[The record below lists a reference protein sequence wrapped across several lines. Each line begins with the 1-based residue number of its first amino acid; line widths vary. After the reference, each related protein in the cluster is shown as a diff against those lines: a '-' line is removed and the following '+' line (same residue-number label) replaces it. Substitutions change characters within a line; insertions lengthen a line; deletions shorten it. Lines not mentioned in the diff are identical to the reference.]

1 MHSSAPPLPPDE
13 QRRLATLRQLCLLD
27 TPADRVFDLI
37 TQLASRT
44 LGTPIALVS
53 LIDEQ
58 RQWFKSRVGLEAA
71 QTPRSQAFCA
81 YAIHSP
87 ELLVVADAQQDPRFR
102 DNPLVT
108 GPPFI
113 RFYAGAPLLLA
124 DGTGLGTLCVIDTEP
139 RHEFDAQSRQTLQ
152 GLRDLLLLRIET
164 LRNTGFVD
172 ALTGLPNRSRFNEDL
187 TMWLSLQN
195 AEQHD
200 TGVAIDVCGSE
211 YFRDMVKALGWEY
224 AEGYLLA
231 ARDRLLEALDG
242 LPAYRIDTTSFA
254 FVVEGNDPAQ
264 LARRCERVCSA
275 FAEAIEHQGIPHAAT
290 PSIGAVRLD
299 GALSANHTLRSLTT
313 AVDMARQRG
322 LPWSL
327 YERSHDASQRN
338 AFRLLAALPEALN
351 AREQLSLHYQ
361 PRVSL
366 RSGDCV
372 GVEALLRWEHPL
384 LGTVAPGEFIP
395 LAEKTALMSRVTAW
409 VLQAGIAQAARW
421 QQQGHHFSVSLNV
434 SAVDLEQADFIATLR
449 ELLARHA
456 LEPSRIEI
464 EFTES
469 AMIRHPQHVA
479 EQLQQISALGVKIAI
494 DDFGSGYSNLSYLK
508 RVPANALKIDQSF
521 IRSLPG
527 SRTDCMIVPSMIRLG
542 HDFGQQVVAEGIES
556 EEIHDMLRAW
566 GCDEGQ
572 GYWIA
577 RPMPAAALDAWL
589 ATPWR
594 EQARG

>member
-1 MHSSAPPLPPDE
+1 MRPSSNPLPPDE
-13 QRRLATLRQLCLLD
+13 SKRLATLRQLCLLD

-44 LGTPIALVS
+44 LRTPIALVS

-58 RQWFKSRVGLEAA
+58 RQWFKSRVGLDAP

-81 YAIHSP
+81 HAIHSP
-87 ELLVVADAQQDPRFR
+87 ELLVVADARQDPRFR

-113 RFYAGAPLLLA
+113 RFYAGAPLMLA
-124 DGTGLGTLCVIDTEP
+124 DGTGLGTLCVIDSEP
-139 RHEFDAQSRQTLQ
+139 RSEFDADSRRTLQ
-152 GLRDLLLLRIET
+152 ELRDLLLLRIET
-164 LRNTGFVD
+164 LRNTGYVD

-187 TMWLSLQN
+187 TMWLSLQS
-195 AEQHD
+195 ADHHD
-200 TGVAIDVCGSE
+200 TGVAIDVCGTE

-231 ARDRLLEALDG
+231 TRDRLLQALDG

-254 FVVEGNDPAQ
+254 FVVKGNDPAQ
-264 LARRCERVCSA
+264 LAQCCERVCSA

-290 PSIGAVRLD
+290 PSLGAVRLD
-299 GALSANHTLRSLTT
+299 GVLSANHTLRSLTT

-338 AFRLLAALPEALN
+338 AFRILAALPEALS

-366 RSGDCV
+366 RSGECV

-384 LGTVAPGEFIP
+384 LGAVAPNDFIP
-395 LAEKTALMSRVTAW
+395 LAEKTALMSRVTTW
-409 VLQAGIAQAARW
+409 VLRTGIAQAALW
-421 QQQGHHFSVSLNV
+421 QQQGHRFSVSLNV
-434 SAVDLEQADFIATLR
+434 SAPDLEQADFIATLR

-456 LEPSRIEI
+456 LEPGRIEI

-469 AMIRHPQHVA
+469 AMIRHPERVA
-479 EQLQQISALGVKIAI
+479 EQLQEISALGVKIAI

-508 RVPANALKIDQSF
+508 RIPANALKIDQSF

-527 SRTDCMIVPSMIRLG
+527 SRKDCMIVPSMIRLG
-542 HDFGQQVVAEGIES
+542 HDFGQQVVAEGIET
-556 EEIHDMLRAW
+556 EQIYDMLRDW

-577 RPMPAAALDAWL
+577 RPMPATALEAWL

-594 EQARG
+594 EA

>member
-1 MHSSAPPLPPDE
+1 MDLPDPPLPPDE
-13 QRRLATLRQLCLLD
+13 PRRLAVLRELCLLD

-44 LGTPIALVS
+44 LRTPIALVA

-58 RQWFKSRVGLEAA
+58 RQWFKSRIGLEAT

-87 ELLVVADAQQDPRFR
+87 ELLVVADARQDPRFC

-113 RFYAGAPLLLA
+113 RFYAGAPLMLA
-124 DGTGLGTLCVIDTEP
+124 DGTGLGTLCVIDSEP
-139 RHEFDAQSRQTLQ
+139 RSDLDDDARQTLQ
-152 GLRDLLLLRIET
+152 DLRDLLLMRIES
-164 LRNTGFVD
+164 LRNAGFVD
-172 ALTGLPNRSRFNEDL
+172 PLTGLLNRSRFNEDL
-187 TMWLSLQN
+187 TMWLSLQSTD
-195 AEQHD
+195 QHD
-200 TGVAIDVCGSE
+200 TAVAIDVCGTE

-231 ARDRLLEALDG
+231 TRDRLLNALDG

-254 FVVEGNDPAQ
+254 FIVEGNDPAQ
-264 LARRCERVCSA
+264 LARRCEHVCDA
-275 FAEAIEHQGIPHAAT
+275 FADAIEHQGIPHAAT
-290 PSIGAVRLD
+290 PSLGAVRLD

-327 YERSHDASQRN
+327 YERNHDASQRN
-338 AFRLLAALPEALN
+338 AFRILAALPEALN

-361 PRVSL
+361 PRVNL
-366 RSGDCV
+366 RTGECV
-372 GVEALLRWEHPL
+372 GVEALLRWQHPL
-384 LGTVAPGEFIP
+384 LGTVAPNEFIP
-395 LAEKTALMSRVTAW
+395 LAEKTALMGRVTAW
-409 VLQAGIAQAARW
+409 VLQAGIAQAALW
-421 QQQGHHFSVSLNV
+421 QRQGHRFGVSLNV
-434 SAVDLEQADFIATLR
+434 SAMDLEQADFIATLR
-449 ELLARHA
+449 ALLARHA

-508 RVPANALKIDQSF
+508 RIPANALKIDQSF

-527 SRTDCMIVPSMIRLG
+527 SRKDCMIVPSMIRLG
-542 HDFGQQVVAEGIES
+542 HDFGQQVVAEGIET
-556 EEIHDMLRAW
+556 EEIHDMLRDW

-577 RPMPAAALDAWL
+577 RPMPASALDAWL
-589 ATPWR
+589 VTPWR
-594 EQARG
+594 DQARG

>member
-1 MHSSAPPLPPDE
+1 MTPSSPPLPPDE
-13 QRRLATLRQLCLLD
+13 SKRLATLRQLCLLD
-27 TPADRVFDLI
+27 TPPDRVFDLI

-44 LGTPIALVS
+44 LRAPIALVS
-53 LIDEQ
+53 LVDEQ
-58 RQWFKSRVGLEAA
+58 RQWFKSRVGLDAA

-81 YAIHSP
+81 HAIHSP
-87 ELLVVADAQQDPRFR
+87 ELLVVTDARQDPRFR

-113 RFYAGAPLLLA
+113 RFYAGAPLMLA

-139 RHEFDAQSRQTLQ
+139 RSEFDAPSRQTLQ
-152 GLRDLLLLRIET
+152 QLRDLVLMRIET
-164 LRNTGFVD
+164 LRNTGLVD
-172 ALTGLPNRSRFNEDL
+172 ALTGLSNRSRFNEDM
-187 TMWLSLQN
+187 TMWLSLQAVN
-195 AEQHD
+195 QHD
-200 TGVAIDVCGSE
+200 ACVAIDVCGTE

-231 ARDRLLEALDG
+231 TRDRLLQALDG
-242 LPAYRIDTTSFA
+242 LPAYRIDTSSFA
-254 FVVEGNDPAQ
+254 FVVQGNDPAQ
-264 LARRCERVCSA
+264 LALHCERVCSA
-275 FAEAIEHQGIPHAAT
+275 FAQAIEHQGIPHAAT
-290 PSIGAVRLD
+290 PSLGAVRLD

-313 AVDMARQRG
+313 AVDIARQRG

-338 AFRLLAALPEALN
+338 AFRILAALPEALD

-366 RSGDCV
+366 RSGECV
-372 GVEALLRWEHPL
+372 GVEALLRWQHPL
-384 LGTVAPGEFIP
+384 LGNVAPNDFIP
-395 LAEKTALMSRVTAW
+395 LAEKTALMSRVTTW
-409 VLQAGIAQAARW
+409 VLQAGIAQAALW
-421 QQQGHHFSVSLNV
+421 QRQGHRFSVSLNV
-434 SAVDLEQADFIATLR
+434 SAVDLERADLIATLR
-449 ELLARHA
+449 ELLAQHA
-456 LEPSRIEI
+456 LEPGRIEI

-469 AMIRHPQHVA
+469 AMIRHPQRVA
-479 EQLQQISALGVKIAI
+479 EQLQEISAMGVKIAI

-508 RVPANALKIDQSF
+508 RIPANALKIDQSF
-521 IRSLPG
+521 VRSLPD
-527 SRTDCMIVPSMIRLG
+527 SRKDCMIVPSMIRLG

-556 EEIHDMLRAW
+556 EQIYDMLREW

-577 RPMPAAALDAWL
+577 RPMPAAALETWL

-594 EQARG
+594 DPA

>member
-1 MHSSAPPLPPDE
+1 MDSSPPPLPDE
-13 QRRLATLRQLCLLD
+13 SKRLATLRQLCLLD
-27 TPADRVFDLI
+27 TPADHVFDLI
-37 TQLASRT
+37 TQLAART
-44 LGTPIALVS
+44 LHAPIALVS

-58 RQWFKSRVGLEAA
+58 RQWFKSRTGLDVS

-81 YAIHSP
+81 HAIHSP
-87 ELLVVADAQQDPRFR
+87 ELMVVADAREDPRFR

-139 RHEFDAQSRQTLQ
+139 RGAFDAQARRTLQ
-152 GLRDLLLLRIET
+152 ELRDLLMVRIET

-187 TMWLSLQN
+187 TMWLSVQS
-195 AEQHD
+195 ADQHD
-200 TGVAIDVCGSE
+200 TGVAIDVCGAE

-231 ARDRLLEALDG
+231 ARDRLLAALG
-242 LPAYRIDTTSFA
+242 GRPLYRIDTTSFA
-254 FVVEGNDPAQ
+254 FVVEGNDPAR
-264 LARRCERVCSA
+264 LAQRCTHVCGA

-327 YERSHDASQRN
+327 YERGHDASQRN
-338 AFRLLAALPEALN
+338 AFRILAALPEALD

-372 GVEALLRWEHPL
+372 GVEALLRWRHPL
-384 LGTVAPGEFIP
+384 LGMVAPNEFIP
-395 LAEKTALMSRVTAW
+395 LAEKTALMCRITAW
-409 VLQAGIAQAARW
+409 VLQAGIAQAALW
-421 QQQGHHFSVSLNV
+421 QRQGHRFSVALNV
-434 SAVDLEQADFIATLR
+434 SAVDLEQDDFIATLR
-449 ELLARHA
+449 AQLARHA
-456 LEPSRIEI
+456 LEPGRIEI

-469 AMIRHPQHVA
+469 AMIRHPQRVA
-479 EQLQQISALGVKIAI
+479 EQLQEISALGVKIAI
-494 DDFGSGYSNLSYLK
+494 DDFGSGYSNLGYLK

-527 SRTDCMIVPSMIRLG
+527 SPKDCMIVPSMIRLG
-542 HDFGQQVVAEGIES
+542 HDFGQQVVAEGIET
-556 EEIHDMLRAW
+556 EEIHDMLREW

-577 RPMPAAALDAWL
+577 RPMPAAALETWL

-594 EQARG
+594 RG

>member
-1 MHSSAPPLPPDE
+1 MSQSSPPPLPDE
-13 QRRLATLRQLCLLD
+13 STRLATLRELCLLD
-27 TPADRVFDLI
+27 TPPDRVFDLI

-44 LGTPIALVS
+44 LRTPIALVS

-58 RQWFKSRVGLEAA
+58 RQWFKSRVGLDAP

-81 YAIHSP
+81 HAIHST
-87 ELLVVADAQQDPRFR
+87 ELLVVADARQDPRFR

-113 RFYAGAPLLLA
+113 RFYAGAPLMLA
-124 DGTGLGTLCVIDTEP
+124 DGTGLGTLCVIDSEP
-139 RHEFDAQSRQTLQ
+139 RSEFDAPSRQTLQ
-152 GLRDLLLLRIET
+152 QLRDLLLQRIET
-164 LRNTGFVD
+164 LRNTGFFD

-187 TMWLSLQN
+187 TMWLSLQSTD
-195 AEQHD
+195 QHD
-200 TGVAIDVCGSE
+200 TCVAIDVCGTE

-231 ARDRLLEALDG
+231 TRDRLLQALDG
-242 LPAYRIDTTSFA
+242 LPTYRIDTTSFA
-254 FVVEGNDPAQ
+254 FIVQGDDPAQ
-264 LARRCERVCSA
+264 LAQRCERVCSA
-275 FAEAIEHQGIPHAAT
+275 FAQAIEHQGIPHAAT
-290 PSIGAVRLD
+290 ASLGAVRLD

-338 AFRLLAALPEALN
+338 AFRILAALPEALD

-366 RSGDCV
+366 HSGECV
-372 GVEALLRWEHPL
+372 GVEALLRWQHPL
-384 LGTVAPGEFIP
+384 LGNVAPNDFIP
-395 LAEKTALMSRVTAW
+395 LAEKTALMSRVTTW
-409 VLQAGIAQAARW
+409 VLQAGIAQAALW
-421 QQQGHHFSVSLNV
+421 QRQGHRFSVSLNV
-434 SAVDLEQADFIATLR
+434 SAVDLERADFIATLR
-449 ELLARHA
+449 ELLAQHA
-456 LEPSRIEI
+456 LEPGRIEI

-469 AMIRHPQHVA
+469 AMIRHPQRVA
-479 EQLQQISALGVKIAI
+479 EQLQEISTMGVKIAI

-508 RVPANALKIDQSF
+508 RIPANALKIDQSF
-521 IRSLPG
+521 IRSLPD
-527 SRTDCMIVPSMIRLG
+527 SRKDCMIVPSMIRLG

-556 EEIHDMLRAW
+556 EEIYGMLREW

-594 EQARG
+594 AHA

>member
-1 MHSSAPPLPPDE
+1 MSQSSPPPLPDE
-13 QRRLATLRQLCLLD
+13 STRLATLRELCLLD
-27 TPADRVFDLI
+27 TPPDRVFDLI

-44 LGTPIALVS
+44 LRTPIALVS

-58 RQWFKSRVGLEAA
+58 RQWFKSRVGLDAP

-81 YAIHSP
+81 HAIHST
-87 ELLVVADAQQDPRFR
+87 ELLVVADARQDPRFR

-113 RFYAGAPLLLA
+113 RFYAGAPLMLA
-124 DGTGLGTLCVIDTEP
+124 DGTGLGTLCVIDSEP
-139 RHEFDAQSRQTLQ
+139 RSEFDAPSRHTLQ
-152 GLRDLLLLRIET
+152 QLRDLLLQRIET
-164 LRNTGFVD
+164 LRNTGFFD

-187 TMWLSLQN
+187 TMWLSLQSTD
-195 AEQHD
+195 QHD
-200 TGVAIDVCGSE
+200 TAVAIDVCGTE
-211 YFRDMVKALGWEY
+211 YFRNMAKALGWEY
-224 AEGYLLA
+224 AEGYVLA
-231 ARDRLLEALDG
+231 TRDRLLQALDG

-254 FVVEGNDPAQ
+254 FIVQGNDPAQ
-264 LARRCERVCSA
+264 LTQRCERVCSA
-275 FAEAIEHQGIPHAAT
+275 FAEVIDHQGIPHAAT
-290 PSIGAVRLD
+290 ASLGAVRLD
-299 GALSANHTLRSLTT
+299 GALSANHTLRAMTT

-338 AFRLLAALPEALN
+338 TFRILAALPEALD

-366 RSGDCV
+366 RNGECV
-372 GVEALLRWEHPL
+372 GVEALLRWQHPL
-384 LGTVAPGEFIP
+384 LGNVAPNDFIP
-395 LAEKTALMSRVTAW
+395 LAEKTALMSRVTTW
-409 VLQAGIAQAARW
+409 VLQAGIAQAALW
-421 QQQGHHFSVSLNV
+421 QRQGHRFSVSLNV
-434 SAVDLEQADFIATLR
+434 SAVDLERTDFIATLR
-449 ELLARHA
+449 ELLAQHA
-456 LEPSRIEI
+456 LEPGRIEI

-469 AMIRHPQHVA
+469 AMIRHPQRMA
-479 EQLQQISALGVKIAI
+479 EQLQQISTMGVKIAI

-508 RVPANALKIDQSF
+508 RIPANALKIDQSF
-521 IRSLPG
+521 IRSLPD
-527 SRTDCMIVPSMIRLG
+527 SRKDCMIVPSMIRLG

-556 EEIHDMLRAW
+556 EEIYGMLREW

-594 EQARG
+594 AHA

>member
-1 MHSSAPPLPPDE
+1 MTSRPLPTPPDE
-13 QRRLATLRQLCLLD
+13 SKRLATLRQLCLLD
-27 TPADRVFDLI
+27 TPADRAFDLI
-37 TQLASRT
+37 TQLAARSLR
-44 LGTPIALVS
+44 TPIALVS

-58 RQWFKSRVGLEAA
+58 RQWFKSRVGLAA
-71 QTPRSQAFCA
+71 PQTPRSQAFCA
-81 YAIHSP
+81 HAIHNP
-87 ELLVVADAQQDPRFR
+87 ELLVVADARQDPRFR

-113 RFYAGAPLLLA
+113 RFYAGAPLILA
-124 DGTGLGTLCVIDTEP
+124 DGTGLGTLCVIDSEP
-139 RHEFDAQSRQTLQ
+139 RHVFDAASRATLEE
-152 GLRDLLLLRIET
+152 LRDLLLLRIET

-187 TMWLSLQN
+187 TMWLSLQSKD
-195 AEQHD
+195 QHD
-200 TGVAIDVCGSE
+200 TGVAIDVCGAD

-231 ARDRLLEALDG
+231 ARDRLLAALDG
-242 LPAYRIDTTSFA
+242 RPAYRIDTTSFA
-254 FVVEGNDPAQ
+254 FVVDGHDPAQ
-264 LARRCERVCSA
+264 LAQRCAQVCGA

-327 YERSHDASQRN
+327 YERGHDASQRN
-338 AFRLLAALPEALN
+338 AFRILAALPEALG
-351 AREQLSLHYQ
+351 ARDQLSLHYQ

-366 RSGDCV
+366 HSGACV
-372 GVEALLRWEHPL
+372 GVEALLRWQHPL
-384 LGTVAPGEFIP
+384 LGAVAPNEFIP

-409 VLQAGIAQAARW
+409 VLQAGIAQAAAW
-421 QQQGHHFSVSLNV
+421 QRQGHRFSVSLNV
-434 SAVDLEQADFIATLR
+434 SAVDLEQDDFIATLR
-449 ELLARHA
+449 GLLARHA
-456 LEPSRIEI
+456 LEPGRIEI

-469 AMIRHPQHVA
+469 AMIRHPQRVA
-479 EQLQQISALGVKIAI
+479 EQLQEISALGVKIAI
-494 DDFGSGYSNLSYLK
+494 DDFGTGYSNLSYLK
-508 RVPANALKIDQSF
+508 RIPANALKIDQSF

-542 HDFGQQVVAEGIES
+542 HDFGQQVVAEGIET
-556 EEIHDMLRAW
+556 EEIYAMLRDW

-577 RPMPAAALDAWL
+577 RPMPAAALETWL
-589 ATPWR
+589 AAP
-594 EQARG
+594 ERGA

>member
-1 MHSSAPPLPPDE
+1 MDFPAPPLPPDE
-13 QRRLATLRQLCLLD
+13 PRRLAVLRELCLLD

-37 TQLASRT
+37 TQLAART
-44 LGTPIALVS
+44 LRTPIALVS

-58 RQWFKSRVGLEAA
+58 RQWFKSRIGLEAT

-87 ELLVVADAQQDPRFR
+87 DLLVVADARKDPRFR

-113 RFYAGAPLLLA
+113 RFYAGAPLMLA

-139 RHEFDAQSRQTLQ
+139 RHDFDAQSRLTLQ
-152 GLRDLLLLRIET
+152 ELRDLLLLRIET
-164 LRNTGFVD
+164 LRNAGFFD
-172 ALTGLPNRSRFNEDL
+172 PLTGLPNRSRFNEDL
-187 TMWLSLQN
+187 TMWLSLQS
-195 AEQHD
+195 ADQHD
-200 TGVAIDVCGSE
+200 TAVAIDVCGTE

-231 ARDRLLEALDG
+231 TRDRLLNALNG
-242 LPAYRIDTTSFA
+242 LPVYRIDTTSFA

-264 LARRCERVCSA
+264 LAWRCEHVCHA
-275 FAEAIEHQGIPHAAT
+275 FADAIEHQGIPHAAT
-290 PSIGAVRLD
+290 PSLGAVRLD

-338 AFRLLAALPEALN
+338 AFRILAALPEALN
-351 AREQLSLHYQ
+351 APGQLSLHYQ
-361 PRVSL
+361 PRVNL
-366 RSGDCV
+366 RTGECV

-384 LGTVAPGEFIP
+384 LGTVTPNEFIP
-395 LAEKTALMSRVTAW
+395 LAEKTALMARITAW
-409 VLQAGIAQAARW
+409 VLQAGIAQAALW
-421 QQQGHHFSVSLNV
+421 QRQGRRFGVSLNV

-508 RVPANALKIDQSF
+508 RIPANALKIDQSF

-527 SRTDCMIVPSMIRLG
+527 SRKDCMIVPSMIRLG

-577 RPMPAAALDAWL
+577 RPMPAPALDAWL

-594 EQARG
+594 DQARA

>member
-1 MHSSAPPLPPDE
+1 MHSSAPPLLPDE
-13 QRRLATLRQLCLLD
+13 TKRLATLRQLCLLD

-44 LGTPIALVS
+44 LHAPIALVS

-58 RQWFKSRVGLEAA
+58 RQWFKSRVGLDAP

-81 YAIHSP
+81 HAIHSP
-87 ELLVVADAQQDPRFR
+87 ELLVVADARQDPRFR

-113 RFYAGAPLLLA
+113 RFYAGAPLILA
-124 DGTGLGTLCVIDTEP
+124 DGTGLGTLCVIDPEP
-139 RHEFDAQSRQTLQ
+139 RHAFDAQSRETLQ
-152 GLRDLLLLRIET
+152 ELRDLLLLRIET
-164 LRNTGFVD
+164 LRNTGYVD

-195 AEQHD
+195 ADQHH
-200 TGVAIDVCGSE
+200 TGVAVDVCGTE

-231 ARDRLLEALDG
+231 TRDRLLKALDG

-264 LARRCERVCSA
+264 LAQCCERVCSA
-275 FAEAIEHQGIPHAAT
+275 FAEAIDHQGIPHAAT
-290 PSIGAVRLD
+290 PSLGAVRLD

-327 YERSHDASQRN
+327 YERGHDATQRN
-338 AFRLLAALPEALN
+338 AFRILAALPEALG
-351 AREQLSLHYQ
+351 ARDQLSLHYQ

-366 RSGDCV
+366 HSGECV
-372 GVEALLRWEHPL
+372 GVEALLRWQHPL
-384 LGTVAPGEFIP
+384 LGNVAPNEFIP

-409 VLQAGIAQAARW
+409 VLQAGIAQAALW
-421 QQQGHHFSVSLNV
+421 QRQGHRFSVSLNI

-456 LEPSRIEI
+456 LEPGRLEI

-469 AMIRHPQHVA
+469 AMIRHPQRAA
-479 EQLQQISALGVKIAI
+479 EQLQEISTLGVKIAI

-508 RVPANALKIDQSF
+508 RIPASALKIDQSF

-527 SRTDCMIVPSMIRLG
+527 SHKDCMIVPSMIRLG
-542 HDFGQQVVAEGIES
+542 HDFGQQVVAEGIET
-556 EEIHDMLRAW
+556 EQIYEMLRDW

-589 ATPWR
+589 ETPWR
-594 EQARG
+594 DD

>member
-1 MHSSAPPLPPDE
+1 MRPSSHPLPPDE
-13 QRRLATLRQLCLLD
+13 SKRLATLRQLCLLD

-37 TQLASRT
+37 TQLAART
-44 LGTPIALVS
+44 LRTPIALVS

-58 RQWFKSRVGLEAA
+58 RQWFKSRVGLDAP

-81 YAIHSP
+81 HAIHSP
-87 ELLVVADAQQDPRFR
+87 ELLVVADARQDPRFR

-113 RFYAGAPLLLA
+113 RFYAGAPLMLA
-124 DGTGLGTLCVIDTEP
+124 DGTGLGTLCVIDSEP
-139 RHEFDAQSRQTLQ
+139 RSEFDADSRRTLQ
-152 GLRDLLLLRIET
+152 ELRDLLLLRIET
-164 LRNTGFVD
+164 LRNTGYVD

-187 TMWLSLQN
+187 TMWLSLQS
-195 AEQHD
+195 ADHHD
-200 TGVAIDVCGSE
+200 TGVAIDVCGTD

-224 AEGYLLA
+224 AEGYVLA
-231 ARDRLLEALDG
+231 TRDRLLQALNG

-254 FVVEGNDPAQ
+254 FVVKGNDPAQ
-264 LARRCERVCSA
+264 LAQCCERVCSA

-290 PSIGAVRLD
+290 PSLGAVRLD
-299 GALSANHTLRSLTT
+299 GVLSANHTLRSLTT

-338 AFRLLAALPEALN
+338 AFRILAALPEALS

-366 RSGDCV
+366 RSGECV

-384 LGTVAPGEFIP
+384 LGTVAPNDFIP
-395 LAEKTALMSRVTAW
+395 LAEKTALMSRVTTW
-409 VLQAGIAQAARW
+409 VLRTGIAQAALW

-449 ELLARHA
+449 ELLALHA
-456 LEPSRIEI
+456 LEPCRIEI

-469 AMIRHPQHVA
+469 AMIRHPERVA
-479 EQLQQISALGVKIAI
+479 EQLQEISALGVKIAI

-508 RVPANALKIDQSF
+508 RIPANALKIDQSF

-527 SRTDCMIVPSMIRLG
+527 SRKDCMIVPSMIRLG
-542 HDFGQQVVAEGIES
+542 HDFGQQVVAEGIET
-556 EEIHDMLRAW
+556 EQIYDMLRDW

-577 RPMPAAALDAWL
+577 RPMPATALEAWL

-594 EQARG
+594 EA